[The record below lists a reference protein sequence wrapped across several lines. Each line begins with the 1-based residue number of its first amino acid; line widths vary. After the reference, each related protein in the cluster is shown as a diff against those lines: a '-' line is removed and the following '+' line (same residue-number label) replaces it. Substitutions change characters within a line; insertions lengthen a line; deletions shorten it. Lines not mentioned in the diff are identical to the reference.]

1 VALKNTV
8 YALPRTDDAHE
19 DFTWVLREIARPGGR
34 RSWSAA
40 TLVEGLADA
49 DVEALFDA
57 ARSADYERISE
68 RAAKLDAAL
77 RRRSSLPRAAAELSR
92 IEAQLATAVAIDFFE
107 APGREVAEGR
117 IAAIAARIRASE
129 PNGASAAS
137 PPGIDLSQVSGRTWV
152 TRRGVHVDRIAC
164 AWLIRRFLDPEA
176 RFAFVAPRG
185 YRAQPGEI
193 RFDMYDAEFTP
204 RGGSLYLRGAARC
217 VGDQG
222 CGAAGDRRGRARHRP
237 EGRKVRPSRDP
248 RCRAAARGHRA
259 RERDDTARLER
270 GGSIF
275 EDLYRGFG
283 GERDDARRVVREAL
297 RVWTRV
303 ALNSFGGPTGQ
314 IAVMHRILVDEKRWI
329 SEERFLHALS
339 YCMLLPGPEATQLA
353 TYVGWLLHRTR
364 GGIAAGVLFVLPGF
378 ITILA
383 LSLIYTAW
391 GDVPLVEGIFFGI
404 NRRCSRSWSR
414 RCCGSDGARSATR
427 HSWGSL
433 RPRSRRSSSSRWDFR
448 GSCSRPR
455 SWDGSDGGCSRPR
468 SDRPDP
474 TPPSGSHA
482 VADALLERDV
492 PEHARPDTARAV
504 RIAAV
509 CLALWWAPIALLAA
523 ARGSGDVFT
532 EIGVFFSKLAVVTF
546 GGAYAVLAY
555 MAQKAVEV
563 KGWLSPREMLDGL
576 GMAETTP
583 GPLIQVVQFVG
594 FLGAYRDPGALPP
607 WLAGTLA
614 AVLTTW
620 VTYVPCFLW
629 IFLGAPYVERL
640 RESPA
645 VRGALSGI
653 MAAVV
658 GVVLN
663 LAIWFSLHTL
673 FGIVNENRIGALVL
687 QVPDPA
693 TIDFAAVAIALGAA
707 VATLRFHV
715 GMLRLIGVCAAAGV
729 VWRSLQ
735 P

>member
-1 VALKNTV
+1 MT
-8 YALPRTDDAHE
+8 H
-19 DFTWVLREIARPGGR
+19 G
-34 RSWSAA
+34 
-40 TLVEGLADA
+40 
-49 DVEALFDA
+49 
-57 ARSADYERISE
+57 
-68 RAAKLDAAL
+68 
-77 RRRSSLPRAAAELSR
+77 
-92 IEAQLATAVAIDFFE
+92 
-107 APGREVAEGR
+107 
-117 IAAIAARIRASE
+117 
-129 PNGASAAS
+129 
-137 PPGIDLSQVSGRTWV
+137 VS
-152 TRRGVHVDRIAC
+152 
-164 AWLIRRFLDPEA
+164 
-176 RFAFVAPRG
+176 
-185 YRAQPGEI
+185 
-193 RFDMYDAEFTP
+193 
-204 RGGSLYLRGAARC
+204 
-217 VGDQG
+217 
-222 CGAAGDRRGRARHRP
+222 
-237 EGRKVRPSRDP
+237 
-248 RCRAAARGHRA
+248 
-259 RERDDTARLER
+259 
-270 GGSIF
+270 
-275 EDLYRGFG
+275 FG
-283 GERDDARRVVREAL
+283 EAL

-404 NRRCSRSWSR
+404 KPAVLALVVEAVLRIGRRALGHAALVGIAAAAFAAIFFFSVGFPWIVLAAAIVGWVGWRLFP
-414 RCCGSDGARSATR
+414 AAF
-427 HSWGSL
+427 
-433 RPRSRRSSSSRWDFR
+433 RP
-448 GSCSRPR
+448 
-455 SWDGSDGGCSRPR
+455 
-468 SDRPDP
+468 PDP

-555 MAQKAVEV
+555 MAQQAVEV

-640 RESPA
+640 RQSPA